1 MFEKLKRESTIVFK
15 FSNKKDIEEVS
26 LNVQRVLGLK
36 YQEQQIFEFETGLWS
51 VVLLRYSVGVWNWNG
66 VW

>member
-1 MFEKLKRESTIVFK
+1 MNQQLFLPVFK
-15 FSNKKDIEEVS
+15 FSNRKDIEEVS

>member
-1 MFEKLKRESTIVFK
+1 VNQQLFLPVFK

>member
-1 MFEKLKRESTIVFK
+1 MNQQLFFPVFK

>member
-1 MFEKLKRESTIVFK
+1 MNQQLFLPVFK